1 MVVKRGGVMCGN
13 KRLSSLSAPESGG
26 YTYIGLLMVIVIIG
40 IMTTVV
46 AQTWKSVARVQKEK
60 ELIWIGH
67 QFRTALKGYYDYRK
81 GLHGGNPGA
90 FYPSDVK
97 DLLKDPG
104 RPADHAY
111 LRKIYTDPVT
121 GKDDWVYIMGGGTGG
136 SGIIGVRSASDKATL
151 KRDGFDKADENFKGK
166 TKYSEWEF
174 KFVPVVT
181 PGAAPPATP
190 PPVP

>member
-1 MVVKRGGVMCGN
+1 MCGN
-13 KRLSSLSAPESGG
+13 KLPSSLSAQGRAG
-26 YTYIGLLMVIVIIG
+26 YTYIGLLMVIVIVG

-46 AQTWKSVARVQKEK
+46 AQTWKSVARVHKEK

-67 QFRTALKGYYDYRK
+67 QFRTALKGYYNYRK
-81 GLHGGNPGA
+81 SLHQNVDGA
-90 FYPSDVK
+90 YYPSDVK

-111 LRKIYTDPVT
+111 LRKIYTDPIT

-136 SGIIGVRSASDKATL
+136 SGIIGIRSASDKTPL
-151 KRDGFDKADENFKGK
+151 KKDGFDKADENFKGK

-174 KFVPVVT
+174 KFVPTAT
-181 PGAAPPATP
+181 PAAVPPATP